1 VIGAVRRIPDLVLV
15 VAGGALGALARVALA
30 AAYPVQEGRLPWTTL
45 AENVSGA
52 FLLAALLTVL
62 VERAGAHARLRAL
75 LCTGMLGAFTTYSTL
90 ATELTERAI
99 GGQAALAVGYAA
111 LSLTTGVLAAGA
123 GLVVGH
129 RIAVRFDGRKGA
141 QP

>member
-1 VIGAVRRIPDLVLV
+1 
-15 VAGGALGALARVALA
+15 LARVALA
-30 AAYPVQEGRLPWTTL
+30 AAFPVREGHLPWTTL
-45 AENVSGA
+45 VENVSGA

-62 VERAGAHARLRAL
+62 IEHAGAHARLRAL

-90 ATELTERAI
+90 AAELTERAI
-99 GGQAALAVGYAA
+99 GGQAALVVGYAA

-129 RIAVRFDGRKGA
+129 RVAVRLGGR
-141 QP
+141 P